1 MHDRQQY
8 KLVISVESVLEFPR
22 ETADRST
29 PGSSKVTT
37 WYISK
42 REEIY
47 TPIYY
52 YGSIHSSTTQQDMK
66 SNSISI
72 NEQMDKDYLA

>member
-1 MHDRQQY
+1 MQYRQQY
-8 KLVISVESVLEFPR
+8 KLVISVESILEFPR

-42 REEIY
+42 REEIC
-47 TPIYY
+47 TPIY